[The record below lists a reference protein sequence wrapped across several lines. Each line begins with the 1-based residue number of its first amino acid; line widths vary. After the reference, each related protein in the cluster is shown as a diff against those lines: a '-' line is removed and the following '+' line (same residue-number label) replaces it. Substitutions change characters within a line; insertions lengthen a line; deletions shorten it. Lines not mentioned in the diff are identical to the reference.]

1 MDLSQLVLTPT
12 LVNLILNLVPH
23 LLLLGKVLLVKL
35 VHLLTLTELVL
46 LLLEFF
52 SHAHLSISGS
62 CALFLVFLMSLQDCV
77 LV

>member
-46 LLLEFF
+46 LLLELLPH
-52 SHAHLSISGS
+52 SHLSISGS